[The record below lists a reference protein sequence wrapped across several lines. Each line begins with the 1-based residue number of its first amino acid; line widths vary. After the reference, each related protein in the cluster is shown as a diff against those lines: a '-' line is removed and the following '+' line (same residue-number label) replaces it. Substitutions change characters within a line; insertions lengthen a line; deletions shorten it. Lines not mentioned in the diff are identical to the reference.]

1 MKKLYE
7 LVVLLNPQLS
17 KDEQDS
23 INAKIDTL
31 LGAGKKQVD
40 AMGLI
45 QLAHT
50 IGKAKLNQAHI
61 TSYYCE
67 CDSQDMATMKQEL
80 RITKGVARYVFFAMT
95 NSEPFLI
102 YSEVNKKF
110 DKMEEEKK
118 EAAAIAAEKPE
129 LATKSSSKKPE
140 QMVRKWYFNKES
152 HNEEL
157 SWKSARLLKYYIT
170 RFGDIKPRKFM
181 GNSVSQQK
189 KVRQAILRSREL
201 GLIGYTN

>member
-7 LVVLLNPQLS
+7 LVVLLSPQLS
-17 KDEQDS
+17 KDEQDA
-23 INAKIDTL
+23 INAKIDAL

-40 AMGLI
+40 SMGLV

-50 IGKAKLNQAHI
+50 IGKAKINQAHI

-67 CDSQDMATMKQEL
+67 LDAQTIAALKHEL
-80 RITKGVARYVFFAMT
+80 RITKGVARYVIFAMT
-95 NSEPFLI
+95 ASQPFLI

-118 EAAAIAAEKPE
+118 EAAVVAAEKPE

-140 QMVRKWYFNKES
+140 SMVRKGYFNKDS

-157 SWKSARLLKYYIT
+157 SRKSVRLLKYYIT
-170 RFGDIKPRKFM
+170 RFGDMKPRKFM

-201 GLIGYTN
+201 GLTAYIN

>member
-17 KDEQDS
+17 KDEQDN
-23 INAKIDTL
+23 INAKLDSL
-31 LGAGKKQVD
+31 LGNGKKQVD
-40 AMGLI
+40 AMGLV

-67 CDSQDMATMKQEL
+67 LDAQEIAAIKHEL

-95 NSEPFLI
+95 TNQPFLI
-102 YSEVNKKF
+102 YAEVNKKF
-110 DKMEEEKK
+110 DKLDEERK
-118 EAAAIAAEKPE
+118 EAEAIAAEKPE

-140 QMVRKWYFNKES
+140 QVVRK
-152 HNEEL
+152 
-157 SWKSARLLKYYIT
+157 
-170 RFGDIKPRKFM
+170 
-181 GNSVSQQK
+181 
-189 KVRQAILRSREL
+189 
-201 GLIGYTN
+201 